1 MKLKTA
7 ASKSAC
13 LAAALFCTVYAACL
27 LAFPAEMSTGV
38 REGLSLCGE
47 TLIPSLLPFLI
58 LSGFFSLS
66 GPARAAEKLF
76 GPVVKRLFHLP
87 GCAAIPVLMG
97 TLGGYPV
104 AARSAAVLMKNGALS
119 ARDVQRLL
127 CFCVNAGPAFLVGA
141 VGAGMF
147 HSPGIGMLLLA
158 SQMIS
163 SLVIGVFLGFG
174 QRPEKGKADV
184 KTLPYSQALVSAVEQ
199 GVSGM
204 LGICG
209 FVLLFSSLTAL
220 WKVIGVPE
228 LLADRFPQADQNAL
242 FSLYTGFWEVT
253 TGCREAV
260 KANGITGVFLAA
272 FLVSF
277 SGVSVLFQVISLFPA
292 KTVSFRPFVLS
303 RLFHGLLTCAF
314 AAVLLCLSPQSAEV
328 FLPAGGSSP
337 AVVSHSPLLSCV
349 MLLLCASVLTGSGLK
364 KGAFSRRLYLQT
376 GRRF

>member
-1 MKLKTA
+1 
-7 ASKSAC
+7 
-13 LAAALFCTVYAACL
+13 
-27 LAFPAEMSTGV
+27 
-38 REGLSLCGE
+38 
-47 TLIPSLLPFLI
+47 
-58 LSGFFSLS
+58 
-66 GPARAAEKLF
+66 
-76 GPVVKRLFHLP
+76 VKRLFHLP
-87 GCAAIPVLMG
+87 GCAAVPVLMG

-220 WKVIGVPE
+220 WRVIGVPE